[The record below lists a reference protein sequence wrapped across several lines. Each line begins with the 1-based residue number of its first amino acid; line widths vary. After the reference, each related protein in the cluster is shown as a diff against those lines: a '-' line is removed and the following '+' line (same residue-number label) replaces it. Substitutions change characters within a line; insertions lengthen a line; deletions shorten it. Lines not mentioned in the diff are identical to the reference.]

1 MAVVA
6 LKSTGV
12 TNATATP
19 RVLNAAN
26 VANGNLR
33 GSQGIAAVANGDSI
47 GSTYRLFRLRSSDSV
62 HALRLY
68 CSAITSAAA
77 DFGLYDIDSVNAGA
91 VVDADFFASAQS
103 IASALPGSNITF
115 EAGAAGGLLT
125 NAEKRIWEAL
135 GLSAD
140 PFKEYDVVMTLTA
153 AATAAGTVVLRATY
167 ISGE

>member
-47 GSTYRLFRLRSSDSV
+47 GSTYRLFRLQYSRS
-62 HALRLY
+62 A
-68 CSAITSAAA
+68 CT
-77 DFGLYDIDSVNAGA
+77 
-91 VVDADFFASAQS
+91 
-103 IASALPGSNITF
+103 
-115 EAGAAGGLLT
+115 
-125 NAEKRIWEAL
+125 
-135 GLSAD
+135 LSLD
-140 PFKEYDVVMTLTA
+140 
-153 AATAAGTVVLRATY
+153 R
-167 ISGE
+167 SRNRR